1 MKKYISLVIA
11 LVICFGAA
19 ALGSLATAPQIATWY
34 AGINKPFFNPPNWIF
49 GPVWTILYAMMAVAA
64 WLVWEKGQNKKEVRS
79 ALLAFLAQ
87 LAVNVLWS
95 FLFFVWHSLWGAYL
109 GIIVL
114 WLLILLT
121 IIRFFKLDR
130 TAGWLLVPYILWVS
144 FASFLNLA
152 VAILN

>member
-1 MKKYISLVIA
+1 MKSYIRLLSA
-11 LVICFGAA
+11 LVICFAAA

-34 AGINKPFFNPPNWIF
+34 AGLNKPFFSPPNWIF

-64 WLVWEKGQNKKEVRS
+64 WLIWEKGQNKKEVQS
-79 ALLAFLAQ
+79 ALLVFLAQ

-95 FLFFVWHSLWGAYL
+95 FLFFAWHSLWGAYL

-152 VAILN
+152 IAILN